1 MKKIILRAM
10 CAILTLVLLIPL
22 ASCAGGKKKLP
33 DKQTLENVY
42 TTQALSLDDETK
54 QSLGY
59 FQTPSFYG
67 GEIYFYTS
75 DYNYNEETGESFQL
89 AILQKLNIETQ
100 KLEKCFELKGQSSSN
115 QETQEYTSN
124 NYNNLVVA
132 SDGTVWGVQNNSYSC
147 SKDPDNY
154 VYENNINII
163 KANLN
168 GEITG
173 TYNVKDIIGGEENNI
188 WVNTILTDVCGGLLI
203 SIENKYYL
211 FDNDM
216 KLKNKI
222 DLGNDIYGN
231 LTKTGDGSV
240 AFITNY
246 YDDATQQ
253 TKTEIYRLESDGSK
267 FTKLDTA
274 SESLMD
280 VYNVFSGE
288 GSTFYYQDSSGLRS
302 FDITTGETKEVI
314 NWLNSD
320 INSNRISS
328 VAYIGDGKF
337 LISENNRDYS
347 SMNIS
352 ILSPAGEVVEKY
364 IIRLASVWLN
374 DGLKDAIIDFNRK
387 NEEYR
392 ITFVDYSQYNTN
404 DDYNAG
410 TTRLNNDII
419 AGNIPDIIDM
429 SGLDFDTYAS
439 KGILADIGKLMDAD
453 STFNRSEYLENIL
466 KATEYKGKL
475 LSIIPN
481 YSIQSY
487 AVKEENIGGNK
498 SSWTMADLAAL
509 REKFPNAEIMSSVSR
524 SEVLSIFCNTAIKNY
539 IDTETGKCNFNSDEF
554 YKFLELTKEFPE
566 EVNYDY
572 STEDDWKL
580 RESAFRENRVLIDQ
594 FYIYSY
600 DRILSEYNNAGGPVS
615 IVGFPVPTGT
625 GNTIIPSME
634 IALSASSP
642 YTDVCWQLIKYL
654 LSSEYQD
661 SAGNYMLSIRKDKL
675 EAMAQ
680 KAIED
685 SKNNSSGDLIV
696 YETAYYGSAET
707 TNETVSVD
715 TDTATDN
722 VTIDDQI
729 QDGNDNYNQNSKYT
743 ELTQDMIDRVN
754 AAIEATTIVNRY
766 SDTSDYYK
774 IIEEEAGAFFA
785 GQKSVQEVAGNI
797 QSRIQLIVQER
808 S

>member
-10 CAILTLVLLIPL
+10 CIILTLVMLVPL
-22 ASCAGGKKKLP
+22 ASCTGGKKKLP

-42 TTQALSLDDETK
+42 TTQTLSFNDDDK
-54 QSLGY
+54 DALGY
-59 FQTPSFYG
+59 LQAPSFYD

-75 DYNYNEETGESFQL
+75 DYNYNEETGESYQL
-89 AILQKLNIETQ
+89 AAIQKLNVESQ
-100 KLEKCFELKGQSSSN
+100 KLEKCFELKSTSTYTE
-115 QETQEYTSN
+115 ETQEYRSN
-124 NYNNLVVA
+124 NYYNLVVA
-132 SDGTVWGVQNNSYSC
+132 SDGTVWGTQNNSYSC
-147 SKDPDNY
+147 SKDPENY
-154 VYENNINII
+154 IYENNINII

-168 GEITG
+168 GEIIA
-173 TYNVKDIIGGEENNI
+173 TYSVKDLIGGDGNDY
-188 WVNTILTDVCGGLLI
+188 WVNTMLTDVCGGLFVTI
-203 SIENKYYL
+203 DNKYYL
-211 FDNDM
+211 FDSDM
-216 KLKNKI
+216 NLKNKI

-231 LTKTGDGSV
+231 LTKTGDGTV
-240 AFITNY
+240 AFIANY

-253 TKTEIYRLESDGSK
+253 MKTEIYRLESDGSK

-274 SESLMD
+274 SESLTD

-288 GSTFYYQDSSGLRS
+288 GSTFYYQDSSGINS

-320 INSNRISS
+320 INSNRVTSIT
-328 VAYIGDGKF
+328 YIGDGKF
-337 LISENNRDYS
+337 LIGEYNRDYS
-347 SMNIS
+347 NLKMS

-364 IIRLASVWLN
+364 VIRLASVYLS

-410 TTRLNNDII
+410 RTRLNNDII

-481 YSIQSY
+481 YAISSY

-498 SSWTMADLAAL
+498 TSWTMADLAAL
-509 REKFPNAEIMSSVSR
+509 REKFPDAEIMSSVTR
-524 SEVLSIFCNTAIKNY
+524 SDVLSIFCDTAIKNY
-539 IDTETGKCNFNSDEF
+539 IDMETGKCNFNSDEF

-566 EVNYDY
+566 EINYDH
-572 STEDDWKL
+572 STAEDWNL

-600 DRILSEYNNAGGPVS
+600 DRILSEFNKAGGPVS
-615 IVGFPVPTGT
+615 IVGFPVPSGT
-625 GNTIIPSME
+625 GNTIVPE
-634 IALSASSP
+634 TELALSASSP

-654 LSSEYQD
+654 LSSEYQNGSGD
-661 SAGNYMLSIRKDKL
+661 YTLSIRKDKL
-675 EAMAQ
+675 ESMAQ
-680 KAIED
+680 KAIESSKD
-685 SKNNSSGDLIV
+685 STSGDLIV
-696 YETAYYGSAET
+696 YYTALYGSSETAED
-707 TNETVSVD
+707 TVSSD
-715 TDTATDN
+715 TDVATEIISGIDGSTALPD
-722 VTIDDQI
+722 
-729 QDGNDNYNQNSKYT
+729 NQNTKYT

-766 SDTSDYYK
+766 SDTNDYYK

>member
-1 MKKIILRAM
+1 
-10 CAILTLVLLIPL
+10 
-22 ASCAGGKKKLP
+22 
-33 DKQTLENVY
+33 
-42 TTQALSLDDETK
+42 
-54 QSLGY
+54 
-59 FQTPSFYG
+59 
-67 GEIYFYTS
+67 
-75 DYNYNEETGESFQL
+75 
-89 AILQKLNIETQ
+89 
-100 KLEKCFELKGQSSSN
+100 
-115 QETQEYTSN
+115 
-124 NYNNLVVA
+124 
-132 SDGTVWGVQNNSYSC
+132 
-147 SKDPDNY
+147 
-154 VYENNINII
+154 
-163 KANLN
+163 
-168 GEITG
+168 
-173 TYNVKDIIGGEENNI
+173 
-188 WVNTILTDVCGGLLI
+188 
-203 SIENKYYL
+203 
-211 FDNDM
+211 M

-222 DLGNDIYGN
+222 DLGTDIYGN

-240 AFITNY
+240 AFIANY

-274 SESLMD
+274 AESLMD
-280 VYNVFSGE
+280 VYYVFSGE
-288 GSTFYYQDSSGLRS
+288 GSTFYYQNSSGLRS

-364 IIRLASVWLN
+364 IIRLASVWLG

-453 STFNRSEYLENIL
+453 STFNRSEYLENIF

-539 IDTETGKCNFNSDEF
+539 INTETGKCNFNSDEF

-661 SAGNYMLSIRKDKL
+661 SAGNYTLSIRKDKL

-722 VTIDDQI
+722 VIIDGPI

>member
-364 IIRLASVWLN
+364 IIRLASVWLG

-453 STFNRSEYLENIL
+453 STFNRSEYLENIF

-539 IDTETGKCNFNSDEF
+539 INTETGKCNFNSDEF

-661 SAGNYMLSIRKDKL
+661 SAGNYTLSIRKDKL

-707 TNETVSVD
+707 TNETVNVD

-722 VTIDDQI
+722 VI
-729 QDGNDNYNQNSKYT
+729 QDDNDNYNQNSKYT

>member
-163 KANLN
+163 KANLD

-173 TYNVKDIIGGEENNI
+173 TYNVKDIIGGEENDI
-188 WVNTILTDVCGGLLI
+188 WVNTILTDVCGGLFI
-203 SIENKYYL
+203 SIGNKYYL

-222 DLGNDIYGN
+222 DLGTDIYGN

-240 AFITNY
+240 AFIANY

-274 SESLMD
+274 AESLMD
-280 VYNVFSGE
+280 VYYGFSGE
-288 GSTFYYQDSSGLRS
+288 GSTFYYQNSSGLRS

-364 IIRLASVWLN
+364 IIRLASVWLD

-594 FYIYSY
+594 FHIYSY
-600 DRILSEYNNAGGPVS
+600 DRILSEYNNARGPVS

-661 SAGNYMLSIRKDKL
+661 SAGNYTLSIRKDKL

-722 VTIDDQI
+722 VIIDGPI

>member
-10 CAILTLVLLIPL
+10 CAILTLVLLVPL

-163 KANLN
+163 KANLD

-222 DLGNDIYGN
+222 DLGTDIYGN

-240 AFITNY
+240 AFIANY

-274 SESLMD
+274 AESLMD

-288 GSTFYYQDSSGLRS
+288 GSTFYYQNSSGLRS

-364 IIRLASVWLN
+364 IIRLASVWLG

-661 SAGNYMLSIRKDKL
+661 SAGNYTLSIRKDKL

-722 VTIDDQI
+722 VI
-729 QDGNDNYNQNSKYT
+729 QDDNDNYNQNSKYT

>member
-163 KANLN
+163 KANLD

-188 WVNTILTDVCGGLLI
+188 WVNTILTDVCGGLFI
-203 SIENKYYL
+203 SIGNKYYL

-222 DLGNDIYGN
+222 DLGTDIYGN

-240 AFITNY
+240 AFIANY

-274 SESLMD
+274 AESLMD
-280 VYNVFSGE
+280 VYYVFSGE
-288 GSTFYYQDSSGLRS
+288 GSTFYYQNSSGLRS

-364 IIRLASVWLN
+364 IIRLASVWLD

-429 SGLDFDTYAS
+429 NGLDFDTYAS

-566 EVNYDY
+566 EVNYDH

-661 SAGNYMLSIRKDKL
+661 SAGNYTLSIRKDKL

-696 YETAYYGSAET
+696 YDTAYYGSAET
-707 TNETVSVD
+707 TNETVNVD

-722 VTIDDQI
+722 VIIDDPI

>member
-33 DKQTLENVY
+33 DKQRLENVY

-75 DYNYNEETGESFQL
+75 DYNYNEETGESFEL

-163 KANLN
+163 KANLD

-188 WVNTILTDVCGGLLI
+188 WVNTILTDVCGGLFI

-222 DLGNDIYGN
+222 DLGTDIYGN

-240 AFITNY
+240 AFIANY

-274 SESLMD
+274 AESLMD
-280 VYNVFSGE
+280 VYYVFSGE
-288 GSTFYYQDSSGLRS
+288 GSTFYYQNSSGLRS

-364 IIRLASVWLN
+364 IIRLASVWLG

-453 STFNRSEYLENIL
+453 STFNRSEYLENIF

-539 IDTETGKCNFNSDEF
+539 INTETGKCNFNSDEF

-661 SAGNYMLSIRKDKL
+661 SAGNYTLSIRKDKL

-722 VTIDDQI
+722 VIIDGPI